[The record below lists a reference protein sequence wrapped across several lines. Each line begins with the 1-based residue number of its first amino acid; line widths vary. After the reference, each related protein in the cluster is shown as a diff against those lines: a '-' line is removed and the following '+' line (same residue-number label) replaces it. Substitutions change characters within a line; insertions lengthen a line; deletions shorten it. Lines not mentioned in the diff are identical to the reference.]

1 VTSDSAGSPAAPSQ
15 ITGAEL
21 LSRLDAQPRV
31 RLGHFPTPLEE
42 LPRLS
47 AALGGPRIL
56 AKRDDLTG
64 LAFGGNKTRTLEY
77 VLGDLLLRD
86 PEVLVTGANIQ
97 SNWSRQAA
105 AAAAKL
111 GIPIVLVLRNTEMP
125 EIQGNVLLDLWL
137 GADVRFVDESDITF
151 VVAERLDVIVAELW
165 AAGRRAF
172 KIDPWA
178 PSAALGYV
186 AMVPELQ
193 AQCEAAGVAPTCIW
207 TAAAGPTQS
216 GLVLATKALGWD
228 VPVRGIAPIT
238 WAGASM
244 AARTAESAN
253 LAAGVLGLGV
263 TVSEAEIDT
272 DDRFI
277 GPGYA
282 RPSQEGLEAMRLV
295 ARTEG
300 LLLDP
305 VYTGK
310 AMAALIAATR
320 DGRLTSLDTVVFLH
334 TGGLPAVF
342 AYRDAILEM
351 ATGAGGGPAT

>member
-1 VTSDSAGSPAAPSQ
+1 MSTAPAGSPRAPSRV
-15 ITGAEL
+15 TRPEL

-31 RLGHFPTPLEE
+31 RLGHFPTPLESV
-42 LPRLS
+42 PRLS

-56 AKRDDLTG
+56 VKRDDMTG

-77 VLGDLLLRD
+77 VLGDLLRRD

-111 GIPIVLVLRNTEMP
+111 GIPIVLVLRNTELP
-125 EIQGNVLLDLWL
+125 EIQGNVLLDFWL
-137 GADVRFVDESDITF
+137 GADVRFVDEPDITL
-151 VVAERLDVIVAELW
+151 VVAERLDKIVDELR

-186 AMVPELQ
+186 AMVPELM
-193 AQCEAAGVAPTCIW
+193 AQCEAAGIAPTCIW

-216 GLVLATKALGWD
+216 GLVLGSKALGWD
-228 VPVRGIAPIT
+228 VHVSGIAPIA

-244 AARTAESAN
+244 AARTAESAD
-253 LAAGVLGLGV
+253 LAARVLGLGV

-282 RPSQEGLEAMRLV
+282 RPSEAGLEAMRLV

-310 AMAALIAATR
+310 AMAGLMAAIR
-320 DGRLTSLDTVVFLH
+320 EGRLTSADTVVFVH

-351 ATGAGGGPAT
+351 AMENDGDPET